1 MQTFARVIALVGLVV
16 IVVAAVILGKNIIDI
31 NQLHAVASA
40 NRSTS
45 FFNPVYDIMWGVGL
59 ALVGGFVAGVGV
71 ALLTRRGQATLRR
84 PS

>member
-1 MQTFARVIALVGLVV
+1 MHTFARVIALVGLVV

-40 NRSTS
+40 NRSTN
-45 FFNPVYDIMWGVGL
+45 FFNPVYDIMWGTGL
-59 ALVGGFVAGVGV
+59 ALVGGFVAGLGV
-71 ALLTRRGQATLRR
+71 ALMTRRNEPTLRR

>member
-40 NRSTS
+40 NRSTN
-45 FFNPVYDIMWGVGL
+45 FFNPVYDIMWGAGL
-59 ALVGGFVAGVGV
+59 ALVGGFVAGLGV
-71 ALLTRRGQATLRR
+71 ALMTRRNGPTLRR